1 MLNNSE
7 VYQEYEAEN
16 KKEKFSFQKMMHV
29 EKAEINLERKVEE
42 VSIDKVEKQA
52 KRVKDLGKL
61 LNLEIDLY

>member
-7 VYQEYEAEN
+7 VYQEYETEN

-52 KRVKDLGKL
+52 KRVRDLGKL
-61 LNLEIDLY
+61 LNL